1 VIGPRAIAAVAAPG
15 ATTKDRVIFRMVA
28 KLDGNAVRTQ
38 RTRGRILAESLE
50 LFNARGEANVTTGM
64 IAQALGISPG
74 NLYYHFR
81 SKDEIVEQLFA
92 RFEER
97 MDVHP
102 RTTSAGPEAIED
114 LWLYL
119 HLMLEGIWEYRFL
132 YRNLDNLMARSRR
145 LREHFNRMADRKFA
159 VVVALCESLVRARAM
174 KARPEEIRT
183 IARNVLLVATYWL
196 DFRALRGPRGDEG
209 GADLGHGAHQVM
221 SLIAPYLVG
230 DARAHLGRLSR
241 AYID

>member
-1 VIGPRAIAAVAAPG
+1 
-15 ATTKDRVIFRMVA
+15 MVA

-50 LFNARGEANVTTGM
+50 LFNAYGEENVTTGM
-64 IAQALGISPG
+64 IAAALGISPG

-81 SKDEIVEQLFA
+81 NKDVIIEQLFT

-97 MDVHP
+97 MDVQP
-102 RTTSAGPEAIED
+102 GTSSPGPEAIED

-132 YRNLDNLMARSRR
+132 YRNLDNLMARNRR

-159 VVVALCESLVRARAM
+159 VVVALCERLTRARAM

-183 IARNVLLVATYWL
+183 LARNVLLVATYWL
-196 DFRALRGPRGDEG
+196 GFRTLRGPRRDEG
-209 GADLGHGAHQVM
+209 SADLGQGAYQVM
-221 SLIAPYLVG
+221 SLIAPYLIG
-230 DARAHLGRLSR
+230 DARAHLDRLSR
-241 AYID
+241 TYID